1 MNRLALAVT
10 LVIVAGCELDED
22 AIDRPE
28 LCVFVPGGKLSPEA
42 EANCPASPRTF
53 AKDQAFYIKH
63 SLPERADIK
72 DPVSITVET
81 ACPNSAFTTKHF
93 HADHVALIPALAPAG
108 AECSLIVTATILNE
122 TRRYISLPKS
132 GDCVAQC
139 DSSGGGGEGG
149 SN

>member
-1 MNRLALAVT
+1 MNRLAL
-10 LVIVAGCELDED
+10 VITFVVLAGCNDDSIEH
-22 AIDRPE
+22 PT
-28 LCVFVPGGKLSPEA
+28 LCVFVPDKGASPEA

-63 SLPERADIK
+63 SLPDRADIK

-81 ACPNSAFTTKHF
+81 ACPNSAVTTKHF
-93 HADHVALIPALAPAG
+93 HDEHVALIPAVAPAG

-122 TRRYISLPKS
+122 TARYISLPQS
-132 GDCVAQC
+132 GECFAKC
-139 DSSGGGGEGG
+139 DNPGGGGEGG